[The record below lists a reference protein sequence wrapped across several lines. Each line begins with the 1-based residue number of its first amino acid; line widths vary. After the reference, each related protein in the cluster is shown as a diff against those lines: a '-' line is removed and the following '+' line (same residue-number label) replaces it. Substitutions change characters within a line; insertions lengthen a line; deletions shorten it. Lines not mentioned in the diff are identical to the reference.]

1 MKNIIDHI
9 NKCFENRVRL
19 GIMSALMVNPSIDF
33 NSLKELLGCTD
44 GNLSSNISV
53 LEDLGYVKVQKR
65 IISKKTNTSYAA
77 TRAGRRAFQ
86 HHLDALERLIRDV
99 RN

>member
-1 MKNIIDHI
+1 MKNLIEHI

-44 GNLSSNISV
+44 GNLSSNVGV
-53 LEDLGYVKVQKR
+53 LEDLGYVRVQKR
-65 IISKKTNTSYAA
+65 IIRKKTNTSY
-77 TRAGRRAFQ
+77 TVTKSGKQAFQ
-86 HHLDALERLIRDV
+86 IHLDALEKLIRDV
-99 RN
+99 RD